1 VSLSDWQKFGWL
13 ATHQS
18 TPDEIRALFAV
29 ADRDL
34 HDSDVVGLSADTQ
47 LGLAY
52 NAALQVATA
61 ALAAEGFRAARDS
74 KHLRTIESLALT
86 IQLDGAAVRKFDA
99 FRRKRNVSDYERAG
113 TASQGEAA
121 EMKTFAR
128 DLRERVKAWLESN
141 HAELV

>member
-1 VSLSDWQKFGWL
+1 VSLSNWQKFGWL
-13 ATHQS
+13 ITHQT

-34 HDSDVVGLSADTQ
+34 NDSDVVGLSVDTQ

-52 NAALQVATA
+52 NAALQVATT

-86 IQLDGAAVRKFDA
+86 IQLDPAAVRKFDA
-99 FRRKRNVSDYERAG
+99 FRKKRNVSDYERAG
-113 TASQGEAA
+113 TASQREAD

-128 DLRERVKAWLESN
+128 DLRKKVEMWLESN
-141 HAELV
+141 HAELM